1 MLDILPRMSARS
13 DGQTS
18 TPRETGPGAEGA
30 RRSIT
35 GRQPSNQPLGS
46 ACGARPPPPSPLV
59 VAPPCRG
66 AGRRP
71 AHGARP
77 GAARHRHAARRLV
90 IDAQAGTPAR
100 SVATSVRQGTFDFE
114 SPGSPRDA
122 GHLMK
127 ALNAVNARWG
137 CGTLKIAST
146 QAQVPRHD
154 EVATQ
159 WTGKQE
165 RRIPAYTT
173 CWSEMPVVRT

>member
-1 MLDILPRMSARS
+1 MAQDHRPQVRWWSPHHAEVRGVGPRTALDLARL
-13 DGQTS
+13 DTA
-18 TPRETGPGAEGA
+18 T
-30 RRSIT
+30 
-35 GRQPSNQPLGS
+35 L
-46 ACGARPPPPSPLV
+46 
-59 VAPPCRG
+59 
-66 AGRRP
+66 
-71 AHGARP
+71 HG
-77 GAARHRHAARRLV
+77 GWSLTH
-90 IDAQAGTPAR
+90 
-100 SVATSVRQGTFDFE
+100 STFDFE